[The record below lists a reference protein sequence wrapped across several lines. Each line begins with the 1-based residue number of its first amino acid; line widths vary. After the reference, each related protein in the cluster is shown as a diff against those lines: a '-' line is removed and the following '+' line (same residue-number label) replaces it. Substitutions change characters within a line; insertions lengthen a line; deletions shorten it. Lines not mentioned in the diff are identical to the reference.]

1 MNPNQLRNQHLWWR
15 AGFGPPADNLN
26 ELSKEK
32 TERLFHSILK
42 ASEKKPVFFD
52 VADPDLK
59 EMVSSNQQMT
69 PARMQGLKPEDKQ
82 MIRKQSVQDISKL
95 NLKWLQEMTD
105 SPAQLLEKMSLFW
118 HGHFA
123 SKTVNI
129 IYDQALLNVIR
140 ENALG
145 NFKDLLFNV
154 SKTAS
159 MIQFLNNNQ
168 NKKGHPNENFA
179 RELME
184 LFTIGRGNYT
194 ETDVKESA
202 RAFTG
207 WGANLQGDFTFRPR
221 QHDDGIKTFF
231 GKTGNLSGEDILS
244 ILLEQKQTAIFI
256 TRKIY
261 KFFVNETVDEE
272 KMNVLA
278 SNFFESGYDIRNL
291 MISIFTSSWFYD
303 QKNIGNQIKSPV
315 VWMVGMRRQ
324 LPMEIQN
331 PTVQLILERL
341 LGQVLFSPP
350 NVAGW
355 PGGKHW
361 IDSSSLML
369 RMQVPRII
377 SQSDVILS
385 RPKDDDDVM
394 MGMREQSFMKN
405 LKKINNPGAQLFQA
419 KILWDDYIKNFK
431 DVSEESLYPVLRDF
445 LLQRAIA
452 INEND
457 LIKYFDESNRETRI
471 ESITI
476 RLMGTPEYQLC

>member
-1 MNPNQLRNQHLWWR
+1 MTSNQLKNQHLWWR
-15 AGFGPPADNLN
+15 AGFGPPSENLN

-32 TERLFHSILK
+32 PDKLFHSILK
-42 ASEKKPVFFD
+42 ASEKKPAFFD
-52 VADPDLK
+52 VADADLK

-69 PARMQGLKPEDKQ
+69 SPRMQGLKPEEKQ

-95 NLKWLQEMTD
+95 NLKWLQEMTG

-140 ENALG
+140 ANALG
-145 NFKDLLFNV
+145 NFKDLLFAV
-154 SKTAS
+154 SKSAS

-207 WGANLQGDFTFRPR
+207 WGTDFQGDFTFRPR
-221 QHDDGIKTFF
+221 LHDDGIKTFF

-244 ILLEQKQTAIFI
+244 ILLDQKQTAVFI

-261 KFFVNETVDEE
+261 KFFVNEEQDEE
-272 KMNVLA
+272 IIIELS
-278 SNFFESGYDIRNL
+278 SNFYNSGYDIRSL
-291 MISIFTSSWFYD
+291 MINIFTSSWFYN

-331 PTVQLILERL
+331 PAVQLILERL

-369 RMQVPRII
+369 RMQVPKII
-377 SQSDVILS
+377 SQSDAILS

-394 MGMREQSFMKN
+394 MGMREQGLIKN

-419 KILWDDYIKNFK
+419 KILWDDYTKIFKN
-431 DVSEESLYPVLRDF
+431 VSEDELYPVIRDF
-445 LLQRAIA
+445 LLQRALPL
-452 INEND
+452 NEND
-457 LIKYFDESNRETRI
+457 LIKYLDESNRETRI
-471 ESITI
+471 QSTTI

>member
-32 TERLFHSILK
+32 TEKLLHSILK

-431 DVSEESLYPVLRDF
+431 DVSEESLYPVIRDF
-445 LLQRAIA
+445 LLQRAMA